1 MLFLNGLK
9 YLFHNFGVK
18 DFPRM
23 ERQNDSSLLLHVN
36 PMTTF
41 GTNQDESGFQQLFL
55 SFLGR

>member
-1 MLFLNGLK
+1 MLFLDGSKN
-9 YLFHNFGVK
+9 LFHDLGVK

-23 ERQNDSSLLLHVN
+23 ERQNDSSLLLYVN
-36 PMTTF
+36 PMTTL